1 MQLDLSIKGKLSIKD
16 SILIDKIA
24 PKVQSEYNKLIEQLV
39 SDNALCELDL
49 LLSVTSRNPFHSL
62 VLPTLCKVLLLEEKL
77 KKGDKISSIVVEN
90 TLMLASIYSILAKFN
105 QKIPVKVNHKFQYA
119 LLIFLGFLKFIKSIY
134 LITVSWLWPRLTM
147 SYKARSKEPILFVD
161 NFILP
166 SSFTKEGDF
175 VDRYY
180 TGHEQYLN
188 NSQCK
193 KIWYS
198 PTLFGL
204 KTLGQHL
211 KMSIQAKN
219 SKHNFIFQESWLTFY
234 DYIYAFYLTIV
245 LPFKVKK
252 SPLFMGHNI
261 HQLLIS
267 EARRDIF
274 SPSLIMAICK
284 YRFIKNLRK
293 ANIEICQ
300 VVDWHENQTID
311 KALNLGFHKYYP
323 DVIVKGY
330 QGHVSPPY
338 ETHKV
343 PQSYEIENGTLPNQL
358 HVISQNYK
366 QTVLNSCPDLDVR
379 VASAFRFLYL
389 YDVDRSKVIVDLPI
403 ILIALPMDVNES
415 VSILN
420 SCIQLQSLIDTK
432 VNILVKHHPGHDS
445 KEFVKRVPTFLN
457 DAFIPT
463 NDSMLD
469 LLESISLLISSAS
482 SVCAEAA
489 ALGMPVAIHGNR
501 YGITMNPIVES
512 INNFADNVFYSE
524 EQLGRFVGHSLGK
537 SNKKS
542 SIDQSFF
549 MDNGESAR
557 ALFVCE

>member
-16 SILIDKIA
+16 SLLIDKIA
-24 PKVQSEYNKLIEQLV
+24 PKAQIEYNKLIEQLI
-39 SDNALCELDL
+39 SDNTLCELDL

-62 VLPTLCKVLLLEEKL
+62 VLSTLCKVLLLEERL
-77 KKGDKISSIVVEN
+77 KKGDKISLIVVEN
-90 TLMLASIYSILAKFN
+90 TFVLTIVRSILDKFN
-105 QKIPVKVNHKFQYA
+105 QKIPIKVRQKYPRI
-119 LLIFLGFLKFIKSIY
+119 LLMFLGLVKFFKSSYWIV
-134 LITVSWLWPRLTM
+134 ISWLWPRLTM
-147 SYKARSKEPILFVD
+147 VYKKRPKDSIVFVD
-161 NFILP
+161 NFIFTN
-166 SSFTKEGDF
+166 SFTKEGEF
-175 VDRYY
+175 IERYY
-180 TGHEQYLN
+180 TGYDCYL
-188 NSQCK
+188 SSTQCQK
-193 KIWYS
+193 VWYS
-198 PTLFGL
+198 PTLFGF
-204 KTLGQHL
+204 KTLKQCF
-211 KMSIQAKN
+211 KMSIQ
-219 SKHNFIFQESWLTFY
+219 SKKSQNNFLFQESWLTFY
-234 DYIYAFYLTIV
+234 DYICAFYLTIA

-267 EARRDIF
+267 EARKDIF
-274 SPSLIMAICK
+274 SPSLIMTICK

-338 ETHKV
+338 ETHKM

-358 HVISQNYK
+358 YVISQSYR
-366 QTVLNSCPDLDVR
+366 QAVLDSCPNLDVK

-420 SCIQLQSLIDTK
+420 SCIQLQSLVDTK
-432 VNILVKHHPGHDS
+432 VNILVKHHPGHDG
-445 KEFVKRVPTFLN
+445 KEFVKRVPAFLN
-457 DAFIPT
+457 GAFIPT
-463 NDSMLD
+463 NESMPD
-469 LLESISLLISSAS
+469 LFESISLLISSAS
-482 SVCAEAA
+482 SVCAEAT
-489 ALGMPVAIHGNR
+489 ALGIPVAIHGNR
-501 YGITMNPIVES
+501 YGVTMNPIVEG
-512 INNFADNVFYSE
+512 INNFTDNVFYSE
-524 EQLGRFVGHSLGK
+524 EQLGKFVSHSLGE

-542 SIDQSFF
+542 SVDQSFF
-549 MDNGESAR
+549 VDNGESAQ